1 MPLLLPEGCPF
12 DIFEIMKLV
21 KSFDHL
27 KLVGLSW
34 SVVSVL
40 PDYLGF
46 IKFIQTVTYIRCT
59 DIFTPQFYNPQR

>member
-34 SVVSVL
+34 SVVVSRVS
-40 PDYLGF
+40 
-46 IKFIQTVTYIRCT
+46 
-59 DIFTPQFYNPQR
+59 FTGLFRLHQIYSNSNIYTMY